1 MRQRLTIILTI
12 VVILGLLVLLNTIS
26 YVKEQKENE
35 SEITA
40 NRSSYHAGSTG
51 TLALYE
57 FLNESGYKV
66 MRWRESTEKL
76 VGNSGNDIKT
86 FVIIEPLKVP
96 FSDEE
101 RTTLLGWVKSGGRLV
116 FVSRTPD
123 PEFLPKPKSW
133 DLHTLVNDYPEGD
146 LDPSDVAKMTDKV
159 APVRPAQ
166 PTIYTQDIESILP
179 SRFAAR
185 MRVVPEKTQTKA
197 RQKSTLHDE
206 DTETDDDET
215 QGSPAPVT
223 HLADLNGG
231 LLVDYPHGLGRITFL
246 GDPFLLANNGV
257 KEKDNLQLAI
267 NTLTGTQGLVAFDEY
282 HQGRGIQQN
291 EFASYFAGT
300 PVLAIGGQIV
310 VLTLFLIWTSS
321 RRFARPLPLAQVDR
335 RSSLEFVASMAEL
348 QERSRAF
355 DLAIENIYSRTRR
368 VLARYAGVD
377 YNTSRSEV
385 ASRVA
390 LRSTVDA
397 HGLETLMRQCE
408 ETINGKP
415 TSWRQALDLA
425 RRLREVEGSLGLR
438 MRSRDARQAAEK
450 I

>member
-12 VVILGLLVLLNTIS
+12 VVILGLLVVLNTIS
-26 YVKEQKENE
+26 YVKEQKDNE

-40 NRSSYHAGSTG
+40 NRSSYHAGPTG
-51 TLALYE
+51 ALALYE
-57 FLNESGYKV
+57 FLSESGYKV
-66 MRWRESTEKL
+66 MRWRESTERL
-76 VGNSGNDIKT
+76 VGDSGKDIRT
-86 FVIIEPLKVP
+86 FVVIEPLKVE
-96 FSDEE
+96 FTDEDKKA
-101 RTTLLGWVKSGGRLV
+101 LLGWVQKGGRFVL
-116 FVSRTPD
+116 VSRSPD
-123 PEFLPKPKSW
+123 PSFLPKPKTW
-133 DLHTLVNDYPEGD
+133 DIHTMVFDYPEID
-146 LDPSDVAKMTDKV
+146 LDPANVAKMTEKV
-159 APVRPAQ
+159 SPVSSVQ
-166 PTIYTQDIESILP
+166 PTIYTQDVESVLP

-185 MRVVPEKTQTKA
+185 IRVVPEKPRPKT
-197 RQKSTLHDE
+197 RQK
-206 DTETDDDET
+206 ETQPDET
-215 QGSPAPVT
+215 QSEPVETEGAPAPVT

-231 LLVDYPHGLGRITFL
+231 LLIDYSYGLGRITLL

-267 NTLTGTQGLVAFDEY
+267 NTLTGSQGLVAFDEY

-300 PVLAIGGQIV
+300 PVLAIGAQIV
-310 VLTLFLIWTSS
+310 LLILFLIWTSS
-321 RRFARPLPLAQVDR
+321 RRFARPLPLVQIDR

-385 ASRVA
+385 AARVA

-397 HGLETLMRQCE
+397 HSLETLMRQCE

-415 TSWRQALDLA
+415 TTWRQALDLV
-425 RRLREVEGSLGLR
+425 RRLREVESSLGLR
-438 MRSRDARQAAEK
+438 MRSRDARQAAENL
-450 I
+450 